1 MNSKKKK
8 IFVHQD
14 TIKTMNKQATGQD
27 KMFTT
32 HISDKELISRMY
44 SKFSLNFIDG
54 LLKTDTLFS
63 FTIG

>member
-1 MNSKKKK
+1 
-8 IFVHQD
+8 
-14 TIKTMNKQATGQD
+14 MNKQATGQD

-44 SKFSLNFIDG
+44 SKFSLNFIDR